1 MFCTNIKFWLDLRL
15 IRCSQKH
22 FAWISFLQIL
32 GRNKVQSKFDWST
45 KIFLAFLAPSN
56 FFKSINPFKSYA
68 VYLVY
73 FIPIFADL
81 KVKKPQ
87 CDKNMYASVT
97 FERVDRFWKFECLYR
112 CQWGEKMF
120 FSAVKFWLDLTLFRY
135 SQKHKNRQI
144 LKNRQIFRNDKF

>member
-1 MFCTNIKFWLDLRL
+1 MRSNRYLTEMQNCFSPSWHLFR
-15 IRCSQKH
+15 H
-22 FAWISFLQIL
+22 
-32 GRNKVQSKFDWST
+32 
-45 KIFLAFLAPSN
+45 SN

-97 FERVDRFWKFECLYR
+97 FERVDRFWKSFEKKYGRNCLNMKIWEVPPFLDQR
-112 CQWGEKMF
+112 
-120 FSAVKFWLDLTLFRY
+120 FSQFLDQLVDQFLNQFLEQFLVQFLDQFLDQCSRSTFRLT
-135 SQKHKNRQI
+135 
-144 LKNRQIFRNDKF
+144 